1 MCIRD
6 RIRTELGAPG
16 SLIEYLL
23 QPDGMTPIKR
33 PILNRQRDVLGI
45 SPVVS
50 LEEGVQRVCKKVQ
63 ERIAAGGLK

>member
-1 MCIRD
+1 
-6 RIRTELGAPG
+6 
-16 SLIEYLL
+16 
-23 QPDGMTPIKR
+23 MTPIKR